1 MRRLATA
8 FAATALLL
16 RPVIGQRAALRA
28 QEIAL
33 PSDSA
38 IREIIRGRVDAGTA
52 VGIVVGVIE
61 PDGRRRV
68 VAYGK
73 SGTARAL
80 DASTVFEIGSITKA
94 FTGIVL
100 AEMARRGEVRLD
112 DPVAKYL
119 PASVTVPSRNG
130 REITLLDLATQSSGL
145 PRLPDNLKPKDSAN
159 PYADYG
165 AEHLYA
171 FLSSH
176 QLRRDV
182 GAQYEYS
189 NLGVGLLGH
198 ALALRAKTDL
208 ETLYRRYLLDPL
220 GMRDTRV
227 ALTPS
232 MRERLA
238 PGHNEAGDIVSNWDV
253 GVLGGAGGLRSTATD
268 MLTFLAANIAADV
281 DSARGALAP
290 ALHDSHVRRRDAG
303 PTGMGIGLAWH
314 IRPTSGGGSI
324 VWHNGGTGGYRAFA
338 GFDPVQR
345 RGVVVLTNSG
355 GAGHD
360 DIGFHLLSPSIPL
373 LAPKR
378 PSWVSRKEIQL
389 PAATL
394 DRYVGE
400 YQLAPTFAM
409 VVTREGDGLTI
420 QPTGQGKSRIYAEQD
435 TVFFS
440 KIVDAQISFQV
451 DGAGKV
457 TGLTLHQNGRKVPG
471 AKVK

>member
-38 IREIIRGRVDAGTA
+38 IREMLRSRVEAGTA

-73 SGTARAL
+73 SGTARPL
-80 DASTVFEIGSITKA
+80 DAGTVFEIGSVTKA

-119 PASVTVPSRNG
+119 PATVKMPSRSG

-145 PRLPDNLKPKDSAN
+145 PRMPTNFKPADQRN
-159 PYADYG
+159 PYADYTP
-165 AEHLYA
+165 ELLYA

-176 QLRRDV
+176 ELARDV

-198 ALALRAKTDL
+198 ALALRAKTDV

-220 GMRDTRV
+220 GMRDTRI

-238 PGHNEAGDIVSNWDV
+238 PGHNEAGEVVPNWDV
-253 GVLGGAGGLRSTATD
+253 GALAAAGGLRSTATD
-268 MLTFLAANIAADV
+268 MLTFLAANIAADA
-281 DSARGALAP
+281 DSTKGALAP
-290 ALHDSHVRRRDAG
+290 ALHASHVRRRDAG
-303 PTGMGIGLAWH
+303 AMGIGLAWH
-314 IRPTSGGGSI
+314 IRSTPGGAGSI
-324 VWHNGGTGGYRAFA
+324 VWHNGGTGGYRTFA
-338 GFDPVQR
+338 GYDPAR
-345 RGVVVLTNSG
+345 RTGVVVLANIG

-360 DIGFHLLSPSIPL
+360 DIGFHILAPSIPL
-373 LAPKR
+373 RPPTR
-378 PSWVSRKEIQL
+378 PSWVSKKEIQL

-400 YQLAPTFAM
+400 YQLAPTFSM
-409 VVTREGDGLTI
+409 VVTREADALMI
-420 QPTGQGKSRIYAEQD
+420 QPTGQGKSRVHAEQD

-440 KIVDAQISFQV
+440 KIVDAQISFQL
-451 DGAGKV
+451 DSAGKV